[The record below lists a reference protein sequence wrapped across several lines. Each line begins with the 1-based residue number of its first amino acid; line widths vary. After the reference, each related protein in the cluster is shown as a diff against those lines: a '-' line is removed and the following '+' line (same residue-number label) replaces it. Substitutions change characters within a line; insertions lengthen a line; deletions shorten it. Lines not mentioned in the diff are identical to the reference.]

1 MMIRKVSAQE
11 GPAPAPTGRF
21 TLAGRRNPLPEYR
34 QDNVQALAR
43 AFLVWALLTGGSVG
57 AAPAR
62 PAATPAARV
71 IVLAN
76 SDDADSL
83 QLARYYAEKRGVP
96 AANIYAYKMS
106 AAETIGWPE
115 FVATIWQPLQDDLVR
130 AGWIDAI
137 PMDLVDQAGRRKY
150 VIDGHRIAYLVVCR
164 GVPLRIAANPSW
176 AIEPAVVPLANRPEF
191 LTNQAA
197 VDSEL
202 ALLAESVHPTGRF
215 VPNVLYQNEAPTAF
229 DAGRVVKTTRLDGP
243 TAEAARAL
251 VDHALIAEHSGWLG
265 RAYIDIG
272 GIHEDG
278 DRWLEGVVRQLAELG
293 FDTDVDRE
301 PTTMPATARCDAPVL
316 YFGWYAGDLNGPFA
330 LPGFRFPPGA
340 IAQHIHSMSAATLRS
355 AHAGWCGP
363 LVDRGVTATVGNVY
377 EPYLQILHR
386 PTLLLRALARGAT
399 FGDAAYYALP
409 VLSWQSVA
417 IGDPLYRPVAVS
429 FEEQWEKR
437 RELAPR
443 MSAYVVLRKLR
454 LLEADSRDD
463 EALALARAEL
473 AAAPSLPLALAVA
486 GRLARRGDAAGV
498 VATMDFAS
506 RLESPTTE
514 EWALLRAAARLLET
528 NGAPAKAAE
537 TYRRL
542 LAARELPRELRVAWL
557 GEAARAAAAAH
568 DPARSEGWDRERAEL
583 TAAGQP

>member
-1 MMIRKVSAQE
+1 MFRIVSAPE
-11 GPAPAPTGRF
+11 GPAPAPAGCF

-34 QDNVQALAR
+34 QNNVQALAR
-43 AFLVWALLTGGSVG
+43 AFLLLAVLAAGA

-62 PAATPAARV
+62 ATEPAAARV

-76 SDDADSL
+76 SDEADSL
-83 QLARYYAEKRGVP
+83 RLARYYAEKRGVP
-96 AANIYAYKMS
+96 AANVYAYPMS

-137 PMDLVDQAGRRKY
+137 PMDLVDPAGRRKY
-150 VIDGHRIAYLVVCR
+150 VIHGHRIAYLVVCR
-164 GVPLRIAANPSW
+164 GVPLRIEANPAW
-176 AIEPAVVPLANRPEF
+176 AIEPAVVPLANRSEF

-215 VPNVLYQNEAPTAF
+215 VPNVLFQNEAPTAF
-229 DAGRVVKTTRLDGP
+229 DTARVVKTTRLDGP

-251 VDHALIAEHSGWLG
+251 VDHALAAERSGLLG
-265 RAYIDIG
+265 RAYVDIG

-278 DRWLEGVVRQLAELG
+278 DRWLEGIARQLVALG

-301 PTTMPATARCDAPVL
+301 PATMPGTARCDAPVL

-340 IAQHIHSMSAATLRS
+340 IAQHIHSMSASTLRS
-355 AHAGWCGP
+355 TRTGWCGP
-363 LVDRGVTATVGNVY
+363 LVDRGITATVGNVY

-386 PTLLLRALARGAT
+386 PPLLLRALARGAT
-399 FGDAAYYALP
+399 FGEAAYYALP

-417 IGDPLYRPVAVS
+417 IGDPLYRPFAVS
-429 FEEQWEKR
+429 FEEQWAKR

-443 MSAYVVLRKLR
+443 MSAYVVMRKMR
-454 LLEADSRDD
+454 LLEADGQDD
-463 EALALARAEL
+463 EALVLGRAEL

-486 GRLARRGDAAGV
+486 ERLTRRNDATGV
-498 VATMDFAS
+498 VRTLDFAS
-506 RLESPTTE
+506 RLESATTE
-514 EWALLRAAARLLET
+514 
-528 NGAPAKAAE
+528 
-537 TYRRL
+537 
-542 LAARELPRELRVAWL
+542 
-557 GEAARAAAAAH
+557 
-568 DPARSEGWDRERAEL
+568 
-583 TAAGQP
+583 

>member
-1 MMIRKVSAQE
+1 
-11 GPAPAPTGRF
+11 
-21 TLAGRRNPLPEYR
+21 LPEYR

-83 QLARYYAEKRGVP
+83 KLARYYAEKRGVP
-96 AANIYAYKMS
+96 AANIYAYQMS
-106 AAETIGWPE
+106 SAETIGWPE

-137 PMDLVDQAGRRKY
+137 PMDLVDPAGRRKY
-150 VIDGHRIAYLVVCR
+150 VIHGHRIAYLVVCR
-164 GVPLRIAANPSW
+164 GVPLRIAANPAW
-176 AIEPAVVPLANRPEF
+176 AIEPAAVQLANRPIF
-191 LTNQAA
+191 ATNQAA

-202 ALLAESVHPTGRF
+202 ALLADSVHPTGRF
-215 VPNVLYQNEAPTAF
+215 VPNVLFQNEAPTAF
-229 DAGRVVKTTRLDGP
+229 DTARVVKTTRLDGP
-243 TAEAARAL
+243 TAAAARAL
-251 VDHALIAEHSGWLG
+251 IDHALTAERSGLLG
-265 RAYIDIG
+265 RAYVDIG

-278 DRWLEGVVRQLAELG
+278 DRWLGEIVQQLTGLG

-301 PTTMPATARCDAPVL
+301 PTTMPGTARCDAPVL

-330 LPGFRFPPGA
+330 LPDFRFPPGA
-340 IAQHIHSMSAATLRS
+340 IAQHIHSMSASTLRS
-355 AHAGWCGP
+355 ARAGWCGP
-363 LVDRGVTATVGNVY
+363 LVERGVTATVGNVY

-417 IGDPLYRPVAVS
+417 IGDPLYRPFAVS
-429 FEEQWEKR
+429 FEEQWANR

-443 MSAYVVLRKLR
+443 MSAYVVLRKVR
-454 LLEADSRDD
+454 LLEADNQDD

-486 GRLARRGDAAGV
+486 ERLTRRGDAAGV
-498 VATMDFAS
+498 VRTLDFTS

-528 NGAPAKAAE
+528 NGAPAKSVE
-537 TYRRL
+537 TCRRL
-542 LAARELPRELRVAWL
+542 FAARDLPRELRVAWL
-557 GEAARAAAAAH
+557 SEAIRMADAAN
-568 DPARSEGWDRERAEL
+568 DPARSEAWGQELAEL
-583 TAAGQP
+583 TAAAKP

>member
-1 MMIRKVSAQE
+1 MFRKVSAQD

-34 QDNVQALAR
+34 QNNVQALAR
-43 AFLVWALLTGGSVG
+43 AFLVWGLLTSGFVG
-57 AAPAR
+57 AASLR
-62 PAATPAARV
+62 PAVGPAAERV

-83 QLARYYAEKRGVP
+83 RLAQYYAEKRGVP
-96 AANIYAYKMS
+96 AANIFAYGMS

-130 AGWIDAI
+130 TGWIDAI
-137 PMDLVDQAGRRKY
+137 PMDLIDPAGRRKY
-150 VIDGHRIAYLVVCR
+150 VIHGHRMAYLVVCR
-164 GVPLRIAANPSW
+164 GVPLRIEGNPAW
-176 AIEPAVVPLANRPEF
+176 AIEPAVVPLANRAEF
-191 LTNQAA
+191 ATNQAA

-215 VPNVLYQNEAPTAF
+215 VPNVLFQNEAPTAF
-229 DAGRVVKTTRLDGP
+229 DLGRVVKTTRLDGP

-251 VDHALIAEHSGWLG
+251 VDHALAAERTGLLG
-265 RAYIDIG
+265 RAYVDIG

-278 DRWLEGVVRQLAELG
+278 DRWLEAVVRQLSELG

-301 PTTMPATARCDAPVL
+301 PSTLPAKARFDAPVL

-340 IAQHIHSMSAATLRS
+340 IAQHIHSMSASTLRS
-355 AHAGWCGP
+355 TRAGWCGP

-417 IGDPLYRPVAVS
+417 IGDPLYRPLAVS
-429 FEEQWEKR
+429 FEEQWAKR

-443 MSAYVVLRKLR
+443 MSAYVVLRKMR
-454 LLEADSRDD
+454 LLETDGQDD

-486 GRLARRGDAAGV
+486 ERLAGRGDATGV
-498 VATMDFAS
+498 VRTLDFAS
-506 RLESPTTE
+506 RLESLTTE
-514 EWALLRAAARLLET
+514 EWALLRAAAHLLET
-528 NGAPAKAAE
+528 NGAPAKAVE

-542 LAARELPRELRVAWL
+542 FAARELPRELRVAWL
-557 GEAARAAAAAH
+557 GDAARAAAAAN
-568 DPARSEGWDRERAEL
+568 DRARSEAWNRELDEL
-583 TAAGQP
+583 AAAKQP